1 MSDIGRRDIPDSPKL
16 SGDEPS
22 FPEREEVDA
31 PDMPKVHYTPFEWV
45 GKQYRKVKK
54 LGLKQKILAVVVAL
68 GSTYF
73 LGIDLSPLLEL
84 IEPYIQNDNTMN
96 DLISN
101 LDFSSTESIILS
113 VLLIAAVGG
122 SFALNYFQKTK
133 WLGLLSEIKEG
144 VELFK
149 NVRALDS
156 EDGQAISADERKKLV
171 AEGIDII
178 EEALKG
184 FGIDIDLDG
193 DGN

>member
-1 MSDIGRRDIPDSPKL
+1 MSDIERRNIPDPPKL
-16 SGDEPS
+16 SDDEVL
-22 FPEREEVDA
+22 FPDREEVDA
-31 PDMPKVHYTPFEWV
+31 PPMPKIRFTPIQWI
-45 GKQYRKVKK
+45 GKQWRKIKRM
-54 LGLKQKILAVVVAL
+54 GIKQKVLGIVVAL

-84 IEPYIQNDNTMN
+84 IEPYTQNEQQMN

-101 LDFSSTESIILS
+101 LDFSTTESIVLS
-113 VLLIAAVGG
+113 VLLIATVGG

-133 WLGLLSEIKEG
+133 WLGVLGQIKEA
-144 VELFK
+144 VEIFK

-156 EDGQAISADERKKLV
+156 EDGEAISANERKQLV